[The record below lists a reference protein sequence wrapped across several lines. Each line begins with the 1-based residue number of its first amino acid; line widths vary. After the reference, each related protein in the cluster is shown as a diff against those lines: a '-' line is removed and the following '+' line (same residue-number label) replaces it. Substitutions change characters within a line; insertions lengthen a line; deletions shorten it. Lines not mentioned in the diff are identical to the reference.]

1 MTNTTST
8 DDCVF
13 CRIATGTERAQIVLR
28 SATSCAF
35 LDHAPAAP
43 GHVLV
48 IPTEHV
54 ETLPAME
61 PERAGAL
68 FETVQ
73 HVSDAIDRVCS
84 PDGISIIQ
92 SNGRA
97 AGQEVFHAHVH
108 VIPRSVDDQ
117 ITLSWEPTPADPN
130 GAIAEGLE
138 RELA

>member
-1 MTNTTST
+1 MTNPS

-13 CRIATGTERAQIVLR
+13 CRIAAGTEPAQIVHR

-73 HVSDAIDRVCS
+73 RVSDAIERVRS
-84 PDGISIIQ
+84 PDGISIVQ
-92 SNGRA
+92 SNGRV

-117 ITLSWEPTPADPN
+117 ITLSWEPTPADLKD
-130 GAIAEGLE
+130 GIAEQLK
-138 RELA
+138 RELD